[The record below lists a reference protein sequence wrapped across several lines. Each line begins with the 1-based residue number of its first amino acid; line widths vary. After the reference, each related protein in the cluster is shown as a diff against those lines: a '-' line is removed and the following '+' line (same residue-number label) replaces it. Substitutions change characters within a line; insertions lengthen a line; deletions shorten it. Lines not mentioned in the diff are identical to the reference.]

1 MLYFVFSK
9 DQLPTLSKTPCI
21 LVKCTVWLLLPVTV
35 LLTPWSARFHQA
47 GRAASLESELS
58 AVKRELA
65 DSQKMVF
72 RVKSQKR
79 QRLGQLEGEAGQLAE
94 RCAELERQLAE
105 RADTAALE
113 AERDRL
119 VQGG

>member
-1 MLYFVFSK
+1 M
-9 DQLPTLSKTPCI
+9 
-21 LVKCTVWLLLPVTV
+21 
-35 LLTPWSARFHQA
+35 R
-47 GRAASLESELS
+47 
-58 AVKRELA
+58 RELA

-79 QRLGQLEGEAGQLAE
+79 QRLGQLEGEAGQLSD
-94 RCAELERQLAE
+94 RCAQLQQLNEQLEAQLAG

-119 VQGG
+119 QQGEPDHTRGGSLSGDRMHED

>member
-1 MLYFVFSK
+1 MSV
-9 DQLPTLSKTPCI
+9 LPHTPCI
-21 LVKCTVWLLLPVTV
+21 LVQCAAGMCGAGYGAV
-35 LLTPWSARFHQA
+35 LLSLCSARFCQA
-47 GRAASLESELS
+47 GRAASLESDLS
-58 AVKRELA
+58 AVRRELA

-79 QRLGQLEGEAGQLAE
+79 QRLGQLEGEAGQLSE

-105 RADTAALE
+105 RTDTATLE

-119 VQGG
+119 VQGE